1 MMDVMTKI
9 RTEKLSFSYK
19 GTVVLDAVDLQLPEK
34 SIIAVSGPSGAGK
47 STFLAIFN
55 RLWEMEIGGVV
66 SGKVCVDLAGKMVD
80 IYSSEISVAE
90 LRQKV
95 GMVFQAP
102 NPLPMSVYKNIS
114 FPLQLNGHVNKR
126 QISDKVEQVLRK
138 AHLFDEV
145 KDRLGSDA
153 RTLSG
158 GQQQRLCIAR
168 ALMLDPEILLLDEPT
183 SSLDAKGCEKI
194 EHLLLELKEQC
205 TLLLVSHYQD
215 QIQRVADRGYQL
227 EKKKLQRTF

>member
-1 MMDVMTKI
+1 MDVITKI
-9 RTEKLSFSYK
+9 RTEKLSFSYR
-19 GTVVLDAVDLQLPEK
+19 GTVVLDTIDLQLPEK

-55 RLWEMEIGGVV
+55 RLWEMESGGVV
-66 SGKVCVDLAGKMVD
+66 SGKVWVDLAGKMVD
-80 IYSSEISVAE
+80 IYSSDISVAE
-90 LRQKV
+90 LRQKI

-114 FPLQLNGHVNKR
+114 FPLQLNGHVGKR
-126 QISDKVEQVLRK
+126 QMSDKVEQVLRK
-138 AHLFDEV
+138 AHLFEEV
-145 KDRLGSDA
+145 KDRLSSDA

-194 EHLLLELKEQC
+194 EHLLVELKEQC

-227 EKKKLQRTF
+227 ENKQLQRTF

>member
-1 MMDVMTKI
+1 M
-9 RTEKLSFSYK
+9 L
-19 GTVVLDAVDLQLPEK
+19 
-34 SIIAVSGPSGAGK
+34 
-47 STFLAIFN
+47 
-55 RLWEMEIGGVV
+55 
-66 SGKVCVDLAGKMVD
+66 D
-80 IYSSEISVAE
+80 IYSSDISVAE

-114 FPLQLNGHVNKR
+114 FPLLLNGHVSKR
-126 QISDKVEQVLRK
+126 QLSDKVEQVLKK